1 MAEDK
6 RASVRIGVS
15 IPMSCPDADGALRLH
30 DMSAGGFLASG
41 RVDLDVGDRLDASV
55 HLCPA
60 SGECDAGLT
69 GTVMRA
75 VRDGDVRVIGVRID
89 GFSSPESEQA
99 YRDFVRELE
108 EDQ

>member
-1 MAEDK
+1 
-6 RASVRIGVS
+6 
-15 IPMSCPDADGALRLH
+15 MSCPDADEGGLRVH

-41 RVDLDVGDRLDASV
+41 RVSFAVGDRLDASI

-60 SGECDAGLT
+60 SGECDVGLS
-69 GTVMRA
+69 GTVMRS
-75 VRDGDVRVIGVRID
+75 VNDGDCRVIGVRID
-89 GFSSPESEQA
+89 GFASAESEKA